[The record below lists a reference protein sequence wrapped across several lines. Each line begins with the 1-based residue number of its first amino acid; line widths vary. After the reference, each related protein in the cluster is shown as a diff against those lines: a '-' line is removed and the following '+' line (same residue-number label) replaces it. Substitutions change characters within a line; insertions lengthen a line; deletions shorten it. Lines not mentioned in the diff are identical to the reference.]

1 MNYLNRRAYW
11 YCLALMVFAADQTA
25 KSWIHLTSPLGWS
38 REVAPF
44 FNLIHVLPPKSTRRS
59 VRGRISGYAAP
70 TPPMIA

>member
-1 MNYLNRRAYW
+1 MLARLDVARAV
-11 YCLALMVFAADQTA
+11 LST
-25 KSWIHLTSPLGWS
+25 
-38 REVAPF
+38 